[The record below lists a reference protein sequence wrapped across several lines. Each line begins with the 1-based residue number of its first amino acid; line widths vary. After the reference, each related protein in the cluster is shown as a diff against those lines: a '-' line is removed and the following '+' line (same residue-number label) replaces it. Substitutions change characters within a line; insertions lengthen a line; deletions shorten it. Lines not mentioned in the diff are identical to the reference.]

1 MNLQDWFN
9 KQKLHYI
16 VFDYD
21 GTIVTNNL
29 ADSGENDAT
38 SLPTNLKELFDAE
51 SCASLLS
58 SASNEQ
64 FRLNYIDPKSDTQSV
79 NGSILYNSQNIKL
92 LVLDLED
99 IDSTTM
105 YLFVKRLAHDLKNPI
120 GIASSN
126 LELLLTLIES
136 GAAQDKLIEVTNRAI
151 TSLKSGIKLID
162 LAKKSLQK
170 QSTDKQDWKSIL
182 PFLDFQLLE
191 FSLTT

>member
-170 QSTDKQDWKSIL
+170 QSTDKQD
-182 PFLDFQLLE
+182 
-191 FSLTT
+191 